1 MTGRLIYGRESLDK
15 SPGLDGSC
23 DGQATERARLS
34 RVRVEFSLPPAI
46 AEAVYT
52 YADYADITL
61 SQAGSELLKLALS
74 QRGIDRG
81 EPIDNLLNP
90 VVPGPKSGGQ
100 PII

>member
-1 MTGRLIYGRESLDK
+1 MGRPRNG
-15 SPGLDGSC
+15 
-23 DGQATERARLS
+23 RLS

-74 QRGIDRG
+74 QRGVDRG
-81 EPIDNLLNP
+81 ESIKNRLNHVAPERNL
-90 VVPGPKSGGQ
+90 GGA
-100 PII
+100 PNT

>member
-1 MTGRLIYGRESLDK
+1 MGRPRNG
-15 SPGLDGSC
+15 
-23 DGQATERARLS
+23 RLS

-74 QRGIDRG
+74 QHRIDRH
-81 EPIDNLLNP
+81 ESIENPLNP
-90 VVPGPKSGGQ
+90 VATGPKLGGQ
-100 PII
+100 PNT